1 MLLLAF
7 ELFTRL
13 CCFRNRLRILKNL
26 TRQEV
31 AVEIDQ
37 RGTGSG
43 VSRVCRKLAGYSVA
57 SLTDTS
63 PRDEGTGC
71 KRQAGHVWREVH
83 ERGPAQGGASSP
95 RARCPVKTPPRALLL
110 LPPHRVR
117 DPSVPKPAACHGLLS
132 GATRLRSQC
141 FLMLG
146 SRLLFPA
153 LPQPG
158 SEGCCVHPIAVRGSQ
173 GQRGHW
179 EAAGL
184 GGGPQALLTPTY
196 GPGRTCK
203 DQCWVLPTGPGGD
216 RPGKAHPSSAPSGM
230 GGEAACEWEAWQG
243 HHQPFPASLMP
254 PRWLG

>member
-1 MLLLAF
+1 MLGSARGARPPCPRVGCSRGGQRAPHWEQTSHPRPLHAHSLFGTPAAPGPRTRAPATWPAVLLLAF

-13 CCFRNRLRILKNL
+13 CCFRNRLKILKNL

-83 ERGPAQGGASSP
+83 ERGPAPGGASSP

-117 DPSVPKPAACHGLLS
+117 DRVSPDQQLVMACCLVPHG
-132 GATRLRSQC
+132 
-141 FLMLG
+141 
-146 SRLLFPA
+146 
-153 LPQPG
+153 
-158 SEGCCVHPIAVRGSQ
+158 
-173 GQRGHW
+173 
-179 EAAGL
+179 
-184 GGGPQALLTPTY
+184 
-196 GPGRTCK
+196 
-203 DQCWVLPTGPGGD
+203 
-216 RPGKAHPSSAPSGM
+216 
-230 GGEAACEWEAWQG
+230 
-243 HHQPFPASLMP
+243 
-254 PRWLG
+254 